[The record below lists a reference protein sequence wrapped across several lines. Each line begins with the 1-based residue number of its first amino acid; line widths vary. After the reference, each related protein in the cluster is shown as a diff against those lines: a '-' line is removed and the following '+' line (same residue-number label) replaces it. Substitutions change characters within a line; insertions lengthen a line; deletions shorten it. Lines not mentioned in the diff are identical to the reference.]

1 MDSRLILAVSSLPR
15 PLTLLVNATSKS
27 QVKSI
32 QAVVHE
38 FQLYPIP
45 WIAVIM
51 EGTEGR
57 NSWVTPQVVD
67 PGGGGGGRV
76 EAVVNVYTVID
87 IAFHYV

>member
-1 MDSRLILAVSSLPR
+1 
-15 PLTLLVNATSKS
+15 
-27 QVKSI
+27 
-32 QAVVHE
+32 
-38 FQLYPIP
+38 
-45 WIAVIM
+45 M